1 MSKKKHPLEIQLRKE
16 YRLENGTTFHKF
28 PNYQGSVWTILDPN
42 MACFQ
47 ENGLYLYIV
56 VKLSDLQNSKRILY
70 PKMGHATRPVQITIG
85 ETSHNRYDLR
95 DVTIILDVITV
106 DQEILNKH
114 QTDTVVKLE
123 EKVRKELGF
132 IRNEEYNGIEWW
144 LNKSAF
150 QLIEEMKVY
159 LFGSKAKD
167 TFQPRKRQWDA
178 INKIVNAIQMGYNQ
192 FLLGALMRFGK
203 NFTVL
208 WALSDVLKN
217 KHTKRILYWTFK
229 PGVFVSLEKD
239 INNHIKF
246 QDYEFRLLKD
256 TKSLEDLPTNVIVAA
271 SRQLVENKSNYPLLN
286 EVLSQPWDAIVVDEC
301 HAGIETEKGQNVLD
315 FFKDMGCPIIYMSG
329 TPQKQ
334 IGKMEFCEQNTYLY
348 DETHQLQD
356 KKSGVWPDAI
366 ILETFLIK
374 LSNEN
379 FEEVKKF
386 IGNDGLF
393 NFTKFFTYDP
403 NVGRFTYE
411 QDIKD
416 FIRDFWGLN
425 PLTRSKRNFFGG
437 YDHMFILVP
446 SDSKMITQLAKIL
459 QGILGY
465 EYAVLDATGK
475 FNRSKLTQAI
485 AKGKKTV
492 TLSCKMLIEGET
504 VPEWV
509 CTVNMSDTPSLFK
522 YRQFCFRPTSP
533 NVKNP
538 NKRAFFYDL
547 NPETHFNMT
556 YDRFK
561 SDGITSSEAENLTR
575 EYYENHNIFYGETT
589 IKWLE
594 IDFESLKKDSIRSR
608 NLINSIKYH
617 IQWGNILAMK
627 ALKNSISEVDITI
640 EYGDEYLKLNDNDM
654 EGGKTSKLSS
664 NQNNNN
670 QTKNEIEKELEE
682 IKDKLATVL
691 SRFPYVMFLEKNSME
706 KISVESIIQ
715 TFTDEVFEGAF
726 GMKKSLFSKV
736 WKMNDFID
744 QDEVNF
750 YFRNLVNC
758 GF

>member
-1 MSKKKHPLEIQLRKE
+1 
-16 YRLENGTTFHKF
+16 
-28 PNYQGSVWTILDPN
+28 
-42 MACFQ
+42 
-47 ENGLYLYIV
+47 
-56 VKLSDLQNSKRILY
+56 
-70 PKMGHATRPVQITIG
+70 MGHATRPVQITIG
-85 ETSHNRYDLR
+85 ETSHNRYDLK
-95 DVTIILDVITV
+95 DVTIILDVITI
-106 DQEILNKH
+106 DQDILKKH
-114 QTDTVVKLE
+114 QVDTVVKLE

-144 LNKSAF
+144 QNKSAF
-150 QLIEEMKVY
+150 QLIDEMKVY
-159 LFGSKAKD
+159 LFGSKARD

-178 INKIVNAIQMGYNQ
+178 INKIVDAIQMGHNQ

-217 KHTKRILYWTFK
+217 KPTKRILYWTFK
-229 PGVFVSLEKD
+229 PSVFVSLEKD

-246 QDYEFRLLKD
+246 QDYEFKLLKD
-256 TKSLEDLPTNVIVAA
+256 TKTIEQLPTNVIVAA
-271 SRQLVENKSNYPLLN
+271 SRQLVENKSNYSLLHDI
-286 EVLSQPWDAIVVDEC
+286 LSLPWDAIVVDEC

-356 KKSGVWPDAI
+356 KKSEVWLDAI

-379 FEEVKKF
+379 FKEVKKF
-386 IGNDGLF
+386 IDTDGLF
-393 NFTKFFTYDP
+393 NFTKFFTYNH
-403 NVGRFTYE
+403 NVNRFTYE
-411 QDIKD
+411 QDVKD

-425 PLTRSKRNFFGG
+425 HLTRGRNWFGEH
-437 YDHMFILVP
+437 DHMFILVP
-446 SDSKMITQLAKIL
+446 SNSKMITQLAKMF
-459 QGILGY
+459 QSILGY
-465 EYAVLDATGK
+465 EYTVLAATGK

-485 AKGKKTV
+485 AKGKKTI

-561 SDGITSSEAENLTR
+561 SDGISSVEAEKLTR
-575 EYYENHNIFYGETT
+575 EYYEFHNIFYGET
-589 IKWLE
+589 KVNWGKVN
-594 IDFESLKKDSIRSR
+594 FESLKMDSIRTR
-608 NLINSIKYH
+608 NLVNSIKYH
-617 IQWGNILAMK
+617 IQWGNIIAMNT
-627 ALKNSISEVDITI
+627 LKNSISEVNVTI
-640 EYGDEYLKLNDNDM
+640 EYGDDYLKLNDNDM
-654 EGGKTSKLSS
+654 EGGKTSKLSPKQTHNS
-664 NQNNNN
+664 
-670 QTKNEIEKELEE
+670 QTKNESEKELEE
-682 IKDKLATVL
+682 TKDKFATVL
-691 SRFPYVMFLEKNSME
+691 SRFPYVMFLEKDSIE
-706 KISVESIIQ
+706 KISVESILQ
-715 TFTDEVFEGAF
+715 TFTDEIFEGAF
-726 GMKKSLFSKV
+726 GMKKPLFTKV
-736 WKMNDFID
+736 WKLDNFVDR
-744 QDEVNF
+744 DEVNF
-750 YFRNLVNC
+750 YFRNLVSC